1 MANMKAKY
9 GGKQGGFAL
18 ELAKFAEQATEA
30 IDASL
35 REIIIEVAGS
45 LIRMS
50 PVDSGRFRGN
60 WQFSLA
66 TPDNSTSLNVDPTGA
81 ETLGRIVAEAGAF
94 TAGQVAYITNSLPY
108 AIPLE
113 YGHSTQ
119 APGGMVRVTLARF
132 QQIVDEAVRNHHV

>member
-1 MANMKAKY
+1 MASMKAKY
-9 GGKQGGFAL
+9 GGKSGSFAL

-35 REIIIEVAGS
+35 REIIFEVAGS

-60 WQFSLA
+60 WQFSLM

-113 YGHSTQ
+113 YCHSTQ
-119 APGGMVRVTLARF
+119 APGGMVRITLARF
-132 QQIVDEAVRNHHV
+132 QQIVDEAVRNNQI

>member
-1 MANMKAKY
+1 MASMKAKY
-9 GGKQGGFAL
+9 GGKSGSFGL
-18 ELAKFAEQATEA
+18 DLAKFAEQATEA

-60 WQFSLA
+60 WQFSLM
-66 TPDNSTSLNVDPTGA
+66 TPDNSTTTNVDPTGA

-94 TAGQVAYITNSLPY
+94 TAGQVAYITNGLPY
-108 AIPLE
+108 AISLE

-119 APGGMVRVTLARF
+119 SPQGMVRVTLARF
-132 QQIVDEAVRNHHV
+132 QQIVNEAVRNNQV